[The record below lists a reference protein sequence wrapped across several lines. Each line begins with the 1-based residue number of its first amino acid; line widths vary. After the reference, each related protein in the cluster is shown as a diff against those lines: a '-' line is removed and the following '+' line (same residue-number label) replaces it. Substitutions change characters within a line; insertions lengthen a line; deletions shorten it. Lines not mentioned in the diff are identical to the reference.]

1 MKGYNGYCLWVVEV
15 KWYAAGVWIPS
26 PGWVRSSRE
35 QARVL
40 QRYLRGHLR
49 SRGRKDHPGAEL
61 RVREYIRWGA

>member
-40 QRYLRGHLR
+40 QRYLR
-49 SRGRKDHPGAEL
+49 KDHPGAEL